1 MITAGKVVRFF
12 GELGGLSTEKL
23 LGAVG
28 KSALIIGDKVE
39 NAKIKEVGKKSIKL
53 GNFASDKLCTLS
65 KNSGESVDDIINSA
79 EASIRKLKDSAFT
92 KEVNIYGNAKEIY
105 GAENFIEET
114 YEEKY

>member
-28 KSALIIGDKVE
+28 KSALTIGVKVE
-39 NAKIKEVGKKSIKL
+39 NSKIKGIGDKSIKL
-53 GNFASDKLCTLS
+53 GYVASDKLCALS
-65 KNSGESVDDIINSA
+65 KSSGENVDNIIKSA
-79 EASIRKLKDSAFT
+79 EASIRKLKAGAFT
-92 KEVNIYGNAKEIY
+92 KEISIYGDAKEIY